1 MLPIHPLHDTHKEPS
16 GLVNMLIVEDEPHYL
31 DSTRQLLTP
40 VVSRIDTALDG
51 AQAYA
56 QLRQRQYDLVLLDL
70 HLPDT
75 TGHDIMAWLR
85 LNQPL
90 CRVIIASGDDHIES
104 AIKSLRLGAY
114 DYLRKPYEPEELI
127 QTIRNLVGRI
137 QLEQD
142 NQRLQQQIEYSEE
155 WYRLLVNNS
164 PDIIY
169 TLNARGVFTFLN
181 DSVTR
186 TLGYRPEELIG
197 QDYLVLVP
205 PGEIDHARHR
215 FNDRRTGDR
224 ATRNYELRLQR
235 KNDLLTKL
243 APQSVDNQVVVEIS
257 AMGMYRSLPD
267 GDEEF
272 LGTYGVARDV
282 SERKLA
288 EATITFQAYHDQLTS
303 LPNRTLFHDRL
314 GQAMVQAKRHGQ
326 NMAIMFLDLDRFK
339 VVNDTL
345 GHPIGDT
352 LLQAVAQR
360 LKACL
365 REGDTLS
372 RIGGDEF
379 MLLLPLVHA
388 RDNVIF
394 IAEKILAALKAPF
407 NIEGHEIFI
416 GVSIGIALY
425 PEDGDNRETLIK
437 HADIAM
443 YHAKDH
449 GRNNFKFFT
458 HELNRALSGRL
469 SVENDMRRGLQ
480 EGQFQVYYQPQV
492 DIETRRIRGM
502 EALIRWQHP
511 RRGLVLPDDFIHIA
525 EDCGLINPISDWVLS
540 SVCRQANLW
549 SAANLPTATLAVNI
563 SPRQIEHPH
572 FVERFMETLLGGC
585 ARSNTIEVE
594 ITESALMRDV
604 DGAIGKLRKLAD
616 QGVGISIDDFG
627 TGYSSLSYLKKLPI
641 HTLKIDRSF
650 VQDLS
655 SHKSGATIVAGIAA
669 MAKGLKLNV
678 VAEGVETEE
687 QLQYLRELGCDA
699 YQGFYFSHPV
709 DAGKAT
715 EILSAQN
722 SA

>member
-1 MLPIHPLHDTHKEPS
+1 MTESSDEQKHST
-16 GLVNMLIVEDEPHYL
+16 LVSMLIVEDEPRYL
-31 DSTRQLLTP
+31 DSTRLLLAQ
-40 VVSRIDTALDG
+40 VVDRIDTALDG

-56 QLRQRQYDLVLLDL
+56 KLEARQYDLALLDL

-75 TGHDIMAWLR
+75 TGHEIMAWLR
-85 LNQPL
+85 AHQPQ
-90 CRVIIASGDDHIES
+90 CRVIIASGDDEIES

-127 QTIRNLVGRI
+127 QTVRNAVGRVK
-137 QLEQD
+137 LERD
-142 NQRLQQQIEYSEE
+142 NSRLRTQIEHSEE
-155 WYRLLVNNS
+155 WYRLLVNTS

-169 TLNARGVFTFLN
+169 TLDETGAFTFVN
-181 DSVTR
+181 DSVQKI
-186 TLGYRPEELIG
+186 LGYRPEELIG

-205 PGEIDHARHR
+205 PGEADNAIQRL
-215 FNDRRTGDR
+215 NERRKADR
-224 ATRNYELRLQR
+224 ATRNHELRLRR
-235 KNDLLTKL
+235 KDDLLTSL
-243 APQSVDNQVVVEIS
+243 APSPAENQVTVELS
-257 AMGMYRSLPD
+257 AMGMYRPLSN
-267 GDEEF
+267 GNEEF
-272 LGTYGVARDV
+272 MGTYGVARDI
-282 SERKLA
+282 SERKQA

-303 LPNRTLFHDRL
+303 LPNRSLFHDRL
-314 GQAMVQAKRHGQ
+314 NQAMVQAKRHGQ
-326 NMAIMFLDLDRFK
+326 SMAIMFLDLDRFK

-345 GHPIGDT
+345 GHQIGDA

-379 MLLLPLVHA
+379 MLLLPLIRS

-407 NIEGHEIFI
+407 NIEGNEIFI

-425 PEDGDNRETLIK
+425 PEDGDSRETLIK

-458 HELNRALSGRL
+458 HELNKALSGRL
-469 SVENDMRRGLQ
+469 SVENDMRHALQ

-492 DIETRRIRGM
+492 DIDSQRIRGM

-511 RRGLVLPDDFIHIA
+511 RRGLVMPDSFISVA
-525 EDCGLINPISDWVLS
+525 EDCGLINPISDFVLNT
-540 SVCRQANLW
+540 VCRQANLW
-549 SAANLPTATLAVNI
+549 AAAGLPSPTLAVNI
-563 SPRQIEHPH
+563 SARQIEHPR
-572 FVERFMETLLGGC
+572 FVDRFMETLLGGC
-585 ARSNTIEVE
+585 ARGEGIEVE

-604 DGAIGKLRKLAD
+604 DGAITKLRKLAD
-616 QGVGISIDDFG
+616 QGVDISIDDFG
-627 TGYSSLSYLKKLPI
+627 TGYSSLSYLKKLPV

-650 VQDLS
+650 IHDLN
-655 SHKSGATIVAGIAA
+655 SHHSGATIVAGITA

-678 VAEGVETEE
+678 VAEGVETKE
-687 QLQYLRELGCDA
+687 QLAYLQELGCDA
-699 YQGFYFSHPV
+699 YQGFYYSHPLDTEHATELLRSHPV
-709 DAGKAT
+709 
-715 EILSAQN
+715 
-722 SA
+722 

>member
-1 MLPIHPLHDTHKEPS
+1 MQAFSQAHPSQPARVSL
-16 GLVNMLIVEDEPHYL
+16 LIVDDEPRYL
-31 DSTRQLLTP
+31 DSTRLLLTP
-40 VVSRIDTALDG
+40 VVDGIDTALDG

-56 QLRQRQYDLVLLDL
+56 RLEQRLYDLALLDL

-85 LNQPL
+85 IHQPQ
-90 CRVIIASGDDHIES
+90 CRVIITSGDDHIEA
-104 AIKSLRLGAY
+104 AIQSLRLGAY

-127 QTIRNLVGRI
+127 QTLRNVVGRI
-137 QLEQD
+137 HLERD
-142 NQRLQQQIEYSEE
+142 NRRLQQQIEHSEE

-169 TLNARGVFTFLN
+169 TLDARGSFTFLN
-181 DSVTR
+181 ESVRR
-186 TLGYRPEELIG
+186 TLGYSPEELIG

-205 PGEIDHARHR
+205 PGEIDHVRHR
-215 FNDRRTGDR
+215 FNDRRTGNR
-224 ATRNYELRLQR
+224 ATRNYEMRLRR
-235 KNDLLTKL
+235 KDDLLTKL
-243 APQSVDNQVVVEIS
+243 SPHAIDNQVIVELS
-257 AMGMYRSLPD
+257 AMGMYRAQPD

-282 SERKLA
+282 SERKQA

-314 GQAMVQAKRHGQ
+314 GQAMVQAKRHAQ

-345 GHPIGDT
+345 GHPIGDS

-379 MLLLPLVHA
+379 MLLLPLIHS
-388 RDNVIF
+388 RENVIF
-394 IAEKILAALKAPF
+394 IAEKILSALKTPF

-458 HELNRALSGRL
+458 HALNKALSGRL
-469 SVENDMRRGLQ
+469 SVENDMRRALQ

-492 DIETRRIRGM
+492 DIESRRIRGM

-511 RRGLVLPDDFIHIA
+511 RRGLVLPDDFISIA
-525 EDCGLINPISDWVLS
+525 EDCGLINPISDWVLGS
-540 SVCRQANLW
+540 ICRQANLW
-549 SAANLPTATLAVNI
+549 AASRLPIPTLAVNV

-572 FVERFMETLLGGC
+572 FVDRFMEILLGGC
-585 ARSNTIEVE
+585 ARSDAIEVE

-616 QGVGISIDDFG
+616 QGVNISIDDFG

-650 VQDLS
+650 VQDLFR
-655 SHKSGATIVAGIAA
+655 HQSGATIVAGIAA
-669 MAKGLKLNV
+669 MAKGLKLHV

-687 QLQYLRELGCDA
+687 QLNYLRELGCDA

-715 EILSAQN
+715 EILSAQLPG
-722 SA
+722 